1 MKKILVLLVAFLLAA
16 SSWGALADTTLMGNG
31 FQMTL
36 GEGWSILDAASQANV
51 SHLASGMAPAGTCM
65 AVSENGAS
73 LCAYIQPSQGMNIQF
88 MELFQSEYV
97 WRIEEAIAPIQAENV
112 SGAQTL
118 CGANNV
124 YCLSF
129 TAAGVPVAVYYSF
142 SSESVVTAI
151 FTNAESEEM
160 AQILSTLSI
169 QEVASP
175 PQS

>member
-1 MKKILVLLVAFLLAA
+1 MKKFLVLLVAFLLAA

-51 SHLASGMAPAGTCM
+51 AQLASGMAPVGACM

-97 WRIEEAIAPIQAENV
+97 WRIEEAIAPIQA
-112 SGAQTL
+112 
-118 CGANNV
+118 
-124 YCLSF
+124 
-129 TAAGVPVAVYYSF
+129 
-142 SSESVVTAI
+142 
-151 FTNAESEEM
+151 
-160 AQILSTLSI
+160 
-169 QEVASP
+169 
-175 PQS
+175 

>member
-1 MKKILVLLVAFLLAA
+1 
-16 SSWGALADTTLMGNG
+16 
-31 FQMTL
+31 
-36 GEGWSILDAASQANV
+36 
-51 SHLASGMAPAGTCM
+51 M